1 MSATVEKL
9 SSNQVKLTVTV
20 SAQDFE
26 QAMNAAYGK
35 LKGRLTVPG
44 FRKGKAPR
52 KIIENYYGA
61 GVLVEEAFNTVLP
74 DSYDKAV
81 EETGIKP
88 VAQPEIDLETIGA
101 GEDCVYTAT
110 VYVRPEVTLGQY
122 KGIAV
127 PAAKWEVKPE
137 QVQAEIDRAAERVSR
152 MVEVTDRAAQDGD
165 TTNINYAGT
174 VDGVAFAGGTAEN
187 QNLVLGSGMF
197 IPGFEDQVVGMN
209 IGEERDINVTFP
221 EEYQAKELAGKAA
234 VFHVKLNSI
243 SYKEMPEIN
252 DDFAKD
258 VSEFDTLDE
267 YKADIEKRIGEQ
279 EKNAAEQDRTDKI
292 IEKVCE
298 NATVD
303 IPQPMVERAIDQRV
317 NEMNMRMSYQGLK
330 MEDFLKY
337 TGQTME
343 QLRLSY
349 ADAACKQVLAEVV
362 LDAIRAAEGIDA
374 TAEEVDA
381 EIAKYAE
388 SAEKSV
394 EDIKA
399 TLSAGDMEYFTEMV
413 KTQKTIDLVV
423 AAAVDA
429 PEEEPAKDAE

>member
-349 ADAACKQVLAEVV
+349 ADAARKQVLAEVV

>member
-26 QAMNAAYGK
+26 QAMNTAYGK

-81 EETGIKP
+81 EETGIQP

-152 MVEVTDRAAQDGD
+152 MVEVTDRAAQNGD

-197 IPGFEDQVVGMN
+197 IPGFEEQVVGMS
-209 IGEERDINVTFP
+209 IGEERDVNVTFP

-243 SYKEMPEIN
+243 SYKELPEIN
-252 DDFAKD
+252 DDFARD

-279 EKNAAEQDRTDKI
+279 EKNAAEQERTDKI

-303 IPQPMVERAIDQRV
+303 IPQPMVDRAIDQRV

-349 ADAACKQVLAEVV
+349 ADAARKQVLAEVV
-362 LDAIRAAEGIDA
+362 LDAIRSAEGIDA

-394 EDIKA
+394 DDIKA
-399 TLSAGDMEYFTEMV
+399 TLSAGDMDYFTEMV

>member
-26 QAMNAAYGK
+26 QAMNTAYGK

-61 GVLVEEAFNTVLP
+61 GVLVEEAFNTILP

-81 EETGIKP
+81 EETGIQP

-152 MVEVTDRAAQDGD
+152 MVEVTDRAAQNGD

-197 IPGFEDQVVGMN
+197 IPGFEEQVVGMS
-209 IGEERDINVTFP
+209 IGEERDVNVTFP

-243 SYKEMPEIN
+243 SYKELPEIN

-279 EKNAAEQDRTDKI
+279 EKNAAEQERTDKI

-303 IPQPMVERAIDQRV
+303 IPQPMVDRAIDQRV

-349 ADAACKQVLAEVV
+349 ADAARKQVLAEVV
-362 LDAIRAAEGIDA
+362 LDAIRSAEGIDA

-394 EDIKA
+394 DDIKA
-399 TLSAGDMEYFTEMV
+399 TLSAGDMDYFTEMV

>member
-165 TTNINYAGT
+165 TTNINSAGS

-349 ADAACKQVLAEVV
+349 ADAARKQVLAEVV

>member
-349 ADAACKQVLAEVV
+349 ADAARKQVLAEVV

-429 PEEEPAKDAE
+429 PEEEPAKGAE

>member
-1 MSATVEKL
+1 
-9 SSNQVKLTVTV
+9 
-20 SAQDFE
+20 
-26 QAMNAAYGK
+26 
-35 LKGRLTVPG
+35 
-44 FRKGKAPR
+44 
-52 KIIENYYGA
+52 
-61 GVLVEEAFNTVLP
+61 
-74 DSYDKAV
+74 
-81 EETGIKP
+81 
-88 VAQPEIDLETIGA
+88 
-101 GEDCVYTAT
+101 
-110 VYVRPEVTLGQY
+110 
-122 KGIAV
+122 
-127 PAAKWEVKPE
+127 
-137 QVQAEIDRAAERVSR
+137 
-152 MVEVTDRAAQDGD
+152 
-165 TTNINYAGT
+165 
-174 VDGVAFAGGTAEN
+174 
-187 QNLVLGSGMF
+187 MF

-349 ADAACKQVLAEVV
+349 ADAARKQVLAEVV

>member
-343 QLRLSY
+343 QLRQGY
-349 ADAACKQVLAEVV
+349 ADAARKQVLAEVV

>member
-26 QAMNAAYGK
+26 QAMNTAYGK

-81 EETGIKP
+81 EETGIQP

-152 MVEVTDRAAQDGD
+152 MVEVTDRAAQNGD

-197 IPGFEDQVVGMN
+197 IPGFEEQVVGMS
-209 IGEERDINVTFP
+209 IGEERDVNVTFP

-243 SYKEMPEIN
+243 SYKELPEIN

-279 EKNAAEQDRTDKI
+279 EKNAAEQERTDKI

-303 IPQPMVERAIDQRV
+303 IPQPMVDRAIDQRV

-349 ADAACKQVLAEVV
+349 ADAARKQVLAEVV
-362 LDAIRAAEGIDA
+362 LDAIRSAEGIDA

-394 EDIKA
+394 DDIKA
-399 TLSAGDMEYFTEMV
+399 TLSAGDMDYFTEMV

>member
-165 TTNINYAGT
+165 TTNINYAGS

-349 ADAACKQVLAEVV
+349 ADAARKQVLAEVV

>member
-152 MVEVTDRAAQDGD
+152 MVEVTDRAAQNGD
-165 TTNINYAGT
+165 STNINYAGT

-187 QNLVLGSGMF
+187 QTLVLGSGMF

-243 SYKEMPEIN
+243 SYKEMHEIN
-252 DDFAKD
+252 DEFAKD

-292 IEKVCE
+292 IEKVCQ

-343 QLRLSY
+343 QLRQSY
-349 ADAACKQVLAEVV
+349 ADAARKQVLAEVV
-362 LDAIRAAEGIDA
+362 LDAIRTAEGIDA

>member
-26 QAMNAAYGK
+26 QAMTAAYGK

-52 KIIENYYGA
+52 KLIENYYGA
-61 GVLVEEAFNTVLP
+61 GVLVGEAFNTVLP

-88 VAQPEIDLETIGA
+88 VAQPEIDLKTIGA

-165 TTNINYAGT
+165 TTNINYAGS

-292 IEKVCE
+292 IEKVCK

-343 QLRLSY
+343 QLRQGY
-349 ADAACKQVLAEVV
+349 ADAARKQVLAEVV

>member
-26 QAMNAAYGK
+26 QAMNTAYGK

-81 EETGIKP
+81 EETGIQP
-88 VAQPEIDLETIGA
+88 VVQPEIDLETIGA

-152 MVEVTDRAAQDGD
+152 MVEVTDRAAQNGD

-197 IPGFEDQVVGMN
+197 IPGFEEQVVGMS
-209 IGEERDINVTFP
+209 IGEERDVNVTFP

-243 SYKEMPEIN
+243 SYKELPEIN

-279 EKNAAEQDRTDKI
+279 EKNAAEQERTDKI

-303 IPQPMVERAIDQRV
+303 IPQPMVDRAIDQRV

-349 ADAACKQVLAEVV
+349 ADAARKQVLAEVV
-362 LDAIRAAEGIDA
+362 LDAIRSAEGIDA

-394 EDIKA
+394 DDIKA
-399 TLSAGDMEYFTEMV
+399 TLSAGDMDYFTEMV

>member
-165 TTNINYAGT
+165 TTNINYAGS

-197 IPGFEDQVVGMN
+197 IPGFENQVVGMN

-349 ADAACKQVLAEVV
+349 ADAARKQVLAEVV

>member
-9 SSNQVKLTVTV
+9 SSNQVKLTVPV

-61 GVLVEEAFNTVLP
+61 GFLVEEAFNTVLP

-88 VAQPEIDLETIGA
+88 VAQPEIDLENIGA

-110 VYVRPEVTLGQY
+110 VYVRPEVTLGEY

-174 VDGVAFAGGTAEN
+174 VDGVAIAGGTAEN

-279 EKNAAEQDRTDKI
+279 EKNAAEQNRTDKI

-349 ADAACKQVLAEVV
+349 ADAARKQVLAEVV
-362 LDAIRAAEGIDA
+362 LDAIRTAEGIDA

>member
-187 QNLVLGSGMF
+187 HNLVLGSGMF

-349 ADAACKQVLAEVV
+349 ADAARKQVLAEVV

>member
-187 QNLVLGSGMF
+187 HNLVLGSGMF

-343 QLRLSY
+343 QLRQGY
-349 ADAACKQVLAEVV
+349 ADAARKQVLAEVV

>member
-152 MVEVTDRAAQDGD
+152 MVEVTDRAAQNGD
-165 TTNINYAGT
+165 TTNINYAGS

-349 ADAACKQVLAEVV
+349 ADAARKQVLAEVV

>member
-74 DSYDKAV
+74 VSYDKAV

-152 MVEVTDRAAQDGD
+152 MVEVTDRAAQNGD
-165 TTNINYAGT
+165 TTNINYAGS

-349 ADAACKQVLAEVV
+349 ADAARKQVLAEVV

>member
-292 IEKVCE
+292 IEKVCQ

-343 QLRLSY
+343 QLRQSY
-349 ADAACKQVLAEVV
+349 ADAARKQVLAEVV
-362 LDAIRAAEGIDA
+362 LDAIRTAEGIDA

>member
-252 DDFAKD
+252 DEFAKD

-292 IEKVCE
+292 IEKVCQ

-343 QLRLSY
+343 QLRQSY
-349 ADAACKQVLAEVV
+349 ADAARKQVLAEVV

>member
-110 VYVRPEVTLGQY
+110 VYVRPEVTLGEY

-165 TTNINYAGT
+165 TTNINYAGS

-349 ADAACKQVLAEVV
+349 ADAARKQVLAEVV
-362 LDAIRAAEGIDA
+362 LDAIRSAEGIDA